1 MGKADSVTSEARLS
15 PWAPLRY
22 PVFRAL
28 FAAQLA
34 SNVGTLMQSVGSAW
48 LMGDLGASAVLIA
61 LVPTAS
67 TLPVLLVGVP
77 AGALADIFDRRRL
90 LISGQLWMLAC
101 AAALAVLSF
110 LHVVTPTSLL
120 ALTFGLGMGAALT
133 FPAFQAILPDLVPQR
148 EFRQAI
154 ALGSL
159 TFNVGRAIGPA
170 IGGFVVAL
178 GGPGW
183 VFLLNAVSFL
193 AIVGVLVWW
202 RRPVPEVH
210 LPAETFSGA
219 MRAGLRY
226 AVHSPALRG
235 VLNRTALFSL
245 PAAALQAL
253 LPIVA
258 RDRLGLSSG
267 GYGVLLGCFGIGAA
281 GAAVVRPRL
290 DERFHHDQLVFGA
303 SLALAATLVIE
314 GTSRIA
320 WLTGLAM
327 LVGGLAWATALTS
340 TGVAAFSALPEWV
353 RARGMGLYMLVLA
366 GGIALG
372 SATWGALAET
382 NLTAAHLVAAA
393 GLILTLTTGTRWR
406 LGSVTGLD
414 LRLVPADDPT
424 VTMVPHPT
432 DGPVLVTVTYQ
443 VPGDDV
449 HAFADAMRL
458 VERHRRRTGAYRW
471 GLFRDLAAPHQFI
484 ETFVVESWGE
494 HLRQHRRT
502 TVNADRVLDPVRR
515 YLGPTILV
523 AHYLSVYSPS
533 GRDQTE
539 QAEPEPLW
547 GPQSG
552 PSDISGV

>member
-1 MGKADSVTSEARLS
+1 MSEADIETPEVRLS

-28 FAAQLA
+28 FVAQLA
-34 SNVGTLMQSVGSAW
+34 SNIGTLMQSVGSAW
-48 LMGDLGASAVLIA
+48 LMGDLGASPFLIA

-67 TLPVLLVGVP
+67 MLPVLLAGVP

-90 LISGQLWMLAC
+90 LIGGQLWMLAC
-101 AAALAVLSF
+101 AAALAAMSF
-110 LHVVTPTSLL
+110 LDVVTPTSLL
-120 ALTFGLGMGAALT
+120 ILTFGLGMGGALT
-133 FPAFQAILPDLVPQR
+133 FPAFQAIQPDLVPPHQ
-148 EFRQAI
+148 FRQAI

-183 VFLLNAVSFL
+183 VFLINAVSFL
-193 AIVGVLVWW
+193 AIVGVLAWW
-202 RRPVPEVH
+202 RRPVTQTDM
-210 LPAETFSGA
+210 PAETFSGA

-226 AVHSPALRG
+226 AAHSPAFRG
-235 VLNRTALFSL
+235 VLNRTAVFTL

-267 GYGVLLGCFGIGAA
+267 GYGLLLGCFGIGAA
-281 GAAVVRPRL
+281 GAAVIRPRL
-290 DERFHHDQLVFGA
+290 DERFGHDQLVVG
-303 SLALAATLVIE
+303 SSVALVAALVIE
-314 GTSRIA
+314 GMSRIP
-320 WLTGLAM
+320 WVTGLGM
-327 LVGGLAWATALTS
+327 FVGGLAWATALTS
-340 TGVAAFSALPEWV
+340 TSVAAFSVLPEWV
-353 RARGMGLYMLVLA
+353 RARGMGLYMLVIA

-372 SATWGALAET
+372 SAAWGVLAET
-382 NLTAAHLVAAA
+382 NLTAAHLIAA
-393 GLILTLTTGTRWR
+393 GALILSLPTSARWR

-414 LRLVPADDPT
+414 LRLVPTDDPT

-432 DGPVLVTVTYQ
+432 DGPVLVTVTYE
-443 VPGDDV
+443 VPGDDI
-449 HAFADAMRL
+449 HAFADAMRF

-502 TVNADRVLDPVRR
+502 TVNADRFLDPVRR
-515 YLGPTILV
+515 YLGPTIVV
-523 AHYLSVYSPS
+523 AHYLSVYSP
-533 GRDQTE
+533 GGQDHIE
-539 QAEPEPLW
+539 QSEPEQL
-547 GPQSG
+547 
-552 PSDISGV
+552 

>member
-1 MGKADSVTSEARLS
+1 MSEADSETSEARLS

-28 FAAQLA
+28 FVAQLA
-34 SNVGTLMQSVGSAW
+34 SNIGTLMQSVGSAW
-48 LMGDLGASAVLIA
+48 LMGDLGGSAFLIA

-67 TLPVLLVGVP
+67 MLPVLIAGVP

-90 LISGQLWMLAC
+90 LIGGQFWMLIC
-101 AAALAVLSF
+101 AAALATVSF
-110 LHVVTPTSLL
+110 LDVVTPTSLL
-120 ALTFGLGMGAALT
+120 ALTFGLGMGGALT
-133 FPAFQAILPDLVPQR
+133 FPAFQAIQPDLVPQR

-183 VFLLNAVSFL
+183 VFLINAVSFL

-202 RRPVPEVH
+202 RRPVPESN
-210 LPAETFSGA
+210 LPAETLSGA

-235 VLNRTALFSL
+235 VLNRTAVFTL

-258 RDRLGLSSG
+258 RDRLGLTSG
-267 GYGVLLGCFGIGAA
+267 GYGLLLGCFGIGAA

-290 DERFHHDQLVFGA
+290 DDRYDHDQLVVG
-303 SLALAATLVIE
+303 SSVLLAAALVIE

-320 WLTGLAM
+320 WVTGPGM
-327 LVGGLAWATALTS
+327 VVGGLAWATALTS
-340 TGVAAFSALPEWV
+340 TGVAAFSTLPEWV

-372 SATWGALAET
+372 SAAWGILAAA
-382 NLTAAHLVAAA
+382 NLTAAHVVAAA
-393 GLILTLTTGTRWR
+393 AILLTLATTKRWR

-424 VTMVPHPT
+424 VAMVPHPT
-432 DGPVLVTVTYQ
+432 DGPVLVTVTYE

-449 HAFADAMRL
+449 HAFADAMRF

-494 HLRQHRRT
+494 HLRQHQRT

-515 YLGPTILV
+515 YLGPTVVV
-523 AHYLSVYSPS
+523 AHYLSVYSPR
-533 GRDQTE
+533 GQDQIGHS
-539 QAEPEPLW
+539 EPESL
-547 GPQSG
+547 
-552 PSDISGV
+552 

>member
-1 MGKADSVTSEARLS
+1 MSEADIETAEGRQS

-28 FAAQLA
+28 FIAQLA
-34 SNVGTLMQSVGSAW
+34 SNIGTLMQSVGSAW
-48 LMGDLGASAVLIA
+48 LMGDLGASPFLIA

-67 TLPVLLVGVP
+67 MLPVLLVGVP

-90 LISGQLWMLAC
+90 LINGQLWMLAC
-101 AAALAVLSF
+101 AAALAVMAF
-110 LHVVTPTSLL
+110 LDVVTPASLL
-120 ALTFGLGMGAALT
+120 ALTFGLGTGAALT
-133 FPAFQAILPDLVPQR
+133 FPAFQAIQPDLVPPR
-148 EFRQAI
+148 EFRQAF

-170 IGGFVVAL
+170 IGGLVVAIA
-178 GGPGW
+178 GPGW

-202 RRPVPEVH
+202 KRPVTEVDS
-210 LPAETFSGA
+210 PAETFSGA

-226 AVHSPALRG
+226 AVHAPALRV
-235 VLNRTALFSL
+235 VLNRTAAFTL

-258 RDRLGLSSG
+258 RDRLGLTSG
-267 GYGVLLGCFGIGAA
+267 GYGVLLGCFGLGAA
-281 GAAVVRPRL
+281 GGAVVRPRL
-290 DERFHHDQLVFGA
+290 DERFHHDQLVFG
-303 SLALAATLVIE
+303 SSVVLAAALVVE
-314 GTSRIA
+314 GVSRTPWAI
-320 WLTGLAM
+320 GLAM
-327 LVGGLAWATALTS
+327 LAGGLAWATALTS
-340 TGVAAFSALPEWV
+340 TGVAAFAALPEWV

-372 SATWGALAET
+372 SAAWGALAEN
-382 NLTAAHLVAAA
+382 NLTTAHLLAA
-393 GLILTLTTGTRWR
+393 GAMLLTLTTSRRWQ

-414 LRLVPADDPT
+414 LSLVPTDDPT
-424 VTMVPHPT
+424 VTILPHPT
-432 DGPVLVTVTYQ
+432 DGPVLVTVNYE

-449 HAFADAMRL
+449 PAFAEAMRL

-502 TVNADRVLDPVRR
+502 TVNADRFLDPVRR
-515 YLGPTILV
+515 YLHHDVVVT
-523 AHYLSVYSPS
+523 HYLSVYSRA
-533 GRDQTE
+533 GRDQVGHSW
-539 QAEPEPLW
+539 PEPL
-547 GPQSG
+547 
-552 PSDISGV
+552 